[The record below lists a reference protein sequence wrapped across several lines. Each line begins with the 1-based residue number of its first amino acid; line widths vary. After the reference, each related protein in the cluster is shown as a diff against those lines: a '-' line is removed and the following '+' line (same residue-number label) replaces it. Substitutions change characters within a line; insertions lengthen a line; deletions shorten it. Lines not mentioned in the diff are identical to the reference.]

1 MMKKENKRI
10 NKWRWREED
19 KIYKVRKK
27 ERKKERDQGKKI
39 DENI

>member
-1 MMKKENKRI
+1 MMKKENRRI

-27 ERKKERDQGKKI
+27 ERDQGKKI